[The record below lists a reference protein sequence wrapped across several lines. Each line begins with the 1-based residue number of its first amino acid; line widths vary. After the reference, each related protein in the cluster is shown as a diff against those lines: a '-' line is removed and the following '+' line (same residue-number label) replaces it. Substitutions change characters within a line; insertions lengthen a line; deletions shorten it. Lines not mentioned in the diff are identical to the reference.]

1 MRLLRE
7 TWIVGIVAT
16 LDCLSTIYLL
26 HTGKA
31 VEANPLLA
39 LVASW
44 SLLAFF
50 VVKMSFVIA
59 PLGGLERIRRIPGK
73 ERFVKLVMRGG
84 LAAYLVD
91 LSGSD
96 AAGVPV
102 SRPGTRAPSDPL
114 LKRPKV
120 YRDRQPCLPIYPRT
134 AEKGSRC
141 SKSLESSPSK
151 AM

>member
-26 HTGKA
+26 HSGKA
-31 VEANPLLA
+31 TEANPFLA

-50 VVKMSFVIA
+50 VVKMGFVIA

-73 ERFVKLVMRGG
+73 ERFVKNVMRGG
-84 LAAYLVD
+84 LAAY
-91 LSGSD
+91 
-96 AAGVPV
+96 AAVYLGGMLLQFQF
-102 SRPGTRAPSDPL
+102 PGLARALHLMP
-114 LKRPKV
+114 
-120 YRDRQPCLPIYPRT
+120 
-134 AEKGSRC
+134 A
-141 SKSLESSPSK
+141 
-151 AM
+151 

>member
-1 MRLLRE
+1 MRTFRVQMLRE

-31 VEANPLLA
+31 TEANPFLA

-50 VVKMSFVIA
+50 VVKMSFVIG

-73 ERFVKLVMRGG
+73 ERFVKTVMRGG
-84 LAAYLVD
+84 LAAYAVIYFGAMLLEVEFPNV
-91 LSGSD
+91 
-96 AAGVPV
+96 A
-102 SRPGTRAPSDPL
+102 RALHLMPS
-114 LKRPKV
+114 
-120 YRDRQPCLPIYPRT
+120 
-134 AEKGSRC
+134 
-141 SKSLESSPSK
+141 
-151 AM
+151 

>member
-7 TWIVGIVAT
+7 TWIVGIIAT

-31 VEANPLLA
+31 IEANPFLA

-50 VVKMSFVIA
+50 LVKMSFVIA

-73 ERFVKLVMRGG
+73 ERMVQRMMRGG
-84 LAAYLVD
+84 LIAYTVIYFGAMLLEFKFPD
-91 LSGSD
+91 TARALHLIPSFF
-96 AAGVPV
+96 V
-102 SRPGTRAPSDPL
+102 SL
-114 LKRPKV
+114 
-120 YRDRQPCLPIYPRT
+120 Q
-134 AEKGSRC
+134 
-141 SKSLESSPSK
+141 
-151 AM
+151 

>member
-7 TWIVGIVAT
+7 TWIVGIIAT

-31 VEANPLLA
+31 IEANPFLA

-59 PLGGLERIRRIPGK
+59 PLGGLERIRRMPGK
-73 ERFVKLVMRGG
+73 ERLVKLMMRGG
-84 LAAYLVD
+84 LAVYVAIYL
-91 LSGSD
+91 
-96 AAGVPV
+96 
-102 SRPGTRAPSDPL
+102 GTMLLEFKFPNVARALHLIPSYFFFL
-114 LKRPKV
+114 
-120 YRDRQPCLPIYPRT
+120 
-134 AEKGSRC
+134 
-141 SKSLESSPSK
+141 
-151 AM
+151 